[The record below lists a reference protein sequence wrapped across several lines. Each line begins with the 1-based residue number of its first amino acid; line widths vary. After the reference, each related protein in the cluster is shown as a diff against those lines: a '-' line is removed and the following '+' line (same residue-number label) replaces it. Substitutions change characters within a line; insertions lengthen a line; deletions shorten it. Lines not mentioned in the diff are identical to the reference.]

1 MIWVLEVLEVSP
13 IFIDVFTHHSRRYVP
28 QGCHRLP
35 NAILKIL
42 IRLTI
47 KIVYFTRF
55 SLSLQP
61 KPKHITIMTTLAQRI
76 SETPMAPYA
85 ALLRSMTREQKRIVV
100 TYLTESM
107 EEPKT
112 KRQVP
117 AEFKKLRGIVNITE
131 EEMARDEHLAHI
143 MER

>member
-1 MIWVLEVLEVSP
+1 
-13 IFIDVFTHHSRRYVP
+13 
-28 QGCHRLP
+28 
-35 NAILKIL
+35 
-42 IRLTI
+42 
-47 KIVYFTRF
+47 
-55 SLSLQP
+55 
-61 KPKHITIMTTLAQRI
+61 MTTIQRLK
-76 SETPMAPYA
+76 STRVAPYIGLIQELTPEERH
-85 ALLRSMTREQKRIVV
+85 LLVMF
-100 TYLTESM
+100 LTEQ

>member
-1 MIWVLEVLEVSP
+1 M
-13 IFIDVFTHHSRRYVP
+13 
-28 QGCHRLP
+28 
-35 NAILKIL
+35 K
-42 IRLTI
+42 
-47 KIVYFTRF
+47 RF
-55 SLSLQP
+55 KLDS
-61 KPKHITIMTTLAQRI
+61 KER
-76 SETPMAPYA
+76 A
-85 ALLRSMTREQKRIVV
+85 ALGRREQKRIVV

-117 AEFKKLRGIVNITE
+117 AEFKKLRGIVNVTE